1 MNTEQA
7 RGLIPWFANNP
18 VAANLLLVLV
28 IALGVINMDGLNKEA
43 FPSLTPNQ
51 VSVYIEY
58 DSGSAQASEEG
69 VAIPVEQALQ
79 DVLGIKTV
87 TTISNSRGVN
97 TRIEM
102 QDGYDIDDLMQDV
115 KDELDQVT
123 SFPDEA
129 DPPVVTK
136 AMREEHA
143 IWIQLYGNTDRRTL
157 QTLSK
162 DLESDLLEHPNINS
176 VKISGWLDP
185 TMLIDVDKS
194 KLEAYGLTLSDVAS
208 AINNESSPERVA
220 TLRNEDIYLHV
231 RASQQAYVKQ
241 AFANIPIRSNSSG
254 SVLRLQD
261 IATITDAFDDDDFML
276 SRFNGESSLA
286 LQVITTGRDDISKSA
301 EAAKGIAEEWLQSGR
316 LPEGVELDTWYD
328 RSESINGRLSLM
340 VTNAITGIVLVF
352 IMLAIFL
359 NLTVAFWVAMGLPFI
374 FFGTLFVMGLDS
386 VGLTLNLFTTFGF
399 IMALGIVVDDA
410 VVIGESVYSVRSK
423 EGDTLANT
431 IKGTMRVAVPTLFG
445 VFTTVA
451 AFWALSNIEGR
462 LGQLYAQFAAVVAI
476 CLILSVIESKL
487 ILPAHLAH
495 LNTHRKPPK
504 NLLARAWAK
513 IQHGAD
519 ASLQWFNERV
529 YASLILRAIEFRY
542 AVLVLFLAVFA
553 LVISMPMTG
562 AIRMSFFPNIPGDTI
577 RATLTMYTDASYG
590 QTHRVL
596 TLLEDSARETDKTL
610 SKGSN
615 TLGIDHL
622 QVTASGDQS
631 GSLRIE
637 LASDAPYTA
646 AEFARTWQRLVGSPE
661 GVSNL
666 RIRSARE
673 SVDALRVE
681 LRGRDNNVLDG
692 AMEELITKLGSV
704 SAVRGI
710 EQSDSASE
718 SRLVLHLNEQG
729 RALGLSTNAL
739 ASQIMG
745 NFDGQVVQK
754 YQRDNAEIEVRIGYP
769 DDQQESPANIL
780 GTLIT
785 LENGSR
791 VPLSSVASLD
801 QEIAQTKV
809 TRIDGKRSV
818 YLSAEVDKEQ
828 MSSTEVVAYLKSA
841 IEPEMKQR
849 FPSVDMYYS
858 GEAEEREETQSS
870 MIQMFSIAMLI
881 IYGLLAIPLKSYSQP
896 IIIMMAIPFGIVGA
910 LLGHW
915 FNGLALGI
923 FSLNGIIALS
933 GVVVN
938 DSLLLT
944 ARFNE
949 LRRETK
955 HLHKAVIE
963 ACQTRLRAVLLT
975 SITTFAGLIPILWE
989 TSRQAQVMVPA
1000 AVSLAYGILFATVIT
1015 LILIPVL
1022 LMIQEDIKH
1031 LARRIK
1037 SFFGDETT
1045 ELTSKTLD

>member
-1 MNTEQA
+1 MNSEQV
-7 RGLIPWFANNP
+7 RGIIPWFANNP

-28 IALGVINMDGLNKEA
+28 IALGVINMDSLNKEA
-43 FPSLTPNQ
+43 FPSLSPNR

-87 TTISNSRGVN
+87 TTTSNSRGVN
-97 TRIEM
+97 ARIEM
-102 QDGYDIDDLMQDV
+102 QDDYDIDELLQDV

-129 DPPVVTK
+129 DPPVVSK
-136 AMREEHA
+136 SMREEHA
-143 IWIQLYGNTDRRTL
+143 IWIQLYGDTDRRTL

-162 DLESDLLEHPNINS
+162 DLESDLLEHPFINS
-176 VKISGWLDP
+176 VNISGWLDP
-185 TMLIDVDKS
+185 TMLIDVDKN
-194 KLEAYGLTLSDVAS
+194 KLEAYGLSLSDVAS

-261 IATITDAFDDDDFML
+261 IATISDAFDDDDFML

-301 EAAKGIAEEWLQSGR
+301 EAAKGVVEQWQHSGR
-316 LPEGVELDTWYD
+316 LPQGVLLDTWYD

-340 VTNAITGIVLVF
+340 VKNAITGIVLVF

-431 IKGTMRVAVPTLFG
+431 IKGTMRVAIPTLFG

-495 LNTHRKPPK
+495 LNTQRKRRKFLP
-504 NLLARAWAK
+504 ARAWAK
-513 IQHGAD
+513 VQHAAD

-529 YASLILRAIEFRY
+529 YANLIERAIDYRY
-542 AVLVLFLAVFA
+542 AVLVLFLAIFA

-577 RATLTMYTDASYG
+577 RASLTMHSDVSYG

-596 TLLEDSARETDKTL
+596 TLLENTARETDKTL
-610 SKGSN
+610 LKGSD
-615 TLGIDHL
+615 LQGIDHL
-622 QVTASGDQS
+622 QVTASGDQA
-631 GSLRIE
+631 GNLRIE
-637 LASDAPYTA
+637 LSPEAPYSA
-646 AEFARTWQRLVGSPE
+646 ADFARTWQRLSGSPE

-692 AMEELITKLGSV
+692 AMAELISKLGAV
-704 SAVRGI
+704 PAVRGI
-710 EQSDSASE
+710 EQSDAASE
-718 SRLVLHLNEQG
+718 SRLVLRLNEQG
-729 RALGLSTNAL
+729 RALGLSTNTL

-769 DDQQESPANIL
+769 DAQQESPANIL
-780 GTLIT
+780 NTLIT
-785 LENGSR
+785 LTNGQR

-801 QEIAQTKV
+801 QETAQTRV
-809 TRIDGKRSV
+809 TRIDAKRSV
-818 YLSAEVDKEQ
+818 YLSAEVDKDQ
-828 MSSTEVVAYLKSA
+828 MSSTEVVEYLRSA
-841 IEPEMKQR
+841 IEPEMNQR

-858 GEAEEREETQSS
+858 GEAEEREEAQSS
-870 MIQMFSIAMLI
+870 MIQMFAIAMLI

-896 IIIMMAIPFGIVGA
+896 VIIMMAIPFGIVGA

-915 FNGLALGI
+915 LNGVALGI

-944 ARFNE
+944 ARFND

-955 HLHKAVIE
+955 HLHRAVIE

-1000 AVSLAYGILFATVIT
+1000 AISLAYGILFATVIT
-1015 LILIPVL
+1015 LVLIPVL

-1031 LARRIK
+1031 LGRRVK
-1037 SFFGDETT
+1037 AWFSDNDTALAT
-1045 ELTSKTLD
+1045 KTLD